1 MENTLRRA
9 LISAYFAR
17 RDVEDNFGPAQD
29 LNTEDRA
36 WRRES
41 LDSTFKNYK
50 DTRLVGV
57 GADWRD
63 ALEDAAERGWIDLL
77 EHDGDHA
84 AARDAISHGAIWEFV
99 ATQNGIAILDT
110 SAL

>member
-1 MENTLRRA
+1 MERSLRRS

-17 RDVEDNFGPAQD
+17 QDIEDNFGPAQD

-36 WRRES
+36 WRRAS
-41 LDSTFKNYK
+41 LDSAFANYK
-50 DTRLVGV
+50 DTRLVGA
-57 GADWRD
+57 GAHWRD

-77 EHDGDHA
+77 EHNGDLT

-99 ATQNGIAILDT
+99 ATPNGIAILDT
-110 SAL
+110 SAR

>member
-9 LISAYFAR
+9 LISTYFAR
-17 RDVEDNFGPAQD
+17 QDVEDNFGPARD
-29 LNTEDRA
+29 LDAEDRA

-41 LDSTFKNYK
+41 LDAAFKDYR

-57 GADWRD
+57 GTHWRD
-63 ALEDAAERGWIDLL
+63 ALEDAAERGRIDLR
-77 EHDGDHA
+77 EFDGDHA
-84 AARDAISHGAIWEFV
+84 AARDSINYGATWEFV

-110 SAL
+110 AAL